1 MITLII
7 AIVLAAVWSLMP
19 LFVLISTSAMNL
31 PVGWRLYGT
40 GSFLLFVTI
49 SLFASILRSKFISGL
64 RRDYVFVDGF
74 SKLELIVPFA
84 SFGAISVGLLSRWM
98 KRMGFAHVMRTVVPG
113 AISWLFLL
121 PISAFSLVTS
131 GAEPGLTLLAQ
142 PIVFILCLVSAYLCV
157 RREDWMYM
165 LPMIL
170 AMLLTLVGTIL
181 SMALDDR

>member
-131 GAEPGLTLLAQ
+131 GAEPLLTLLAQ

-181 SMALDDR
+181 SMALDR